1 LKSFRHFTEIV
12 TQPSTSNAEPERKRK
27 LAGTALLPTV
37 GTNAATNI
45 YKKITRSRNLLRR
58 FSGAIANPVPFAD
71 LQVAILWMGASHF
84 NFSLEFEPLSV
95 RFERANQVAWAGA
108 GKQTTLPLR
117 NVNKPSTSPLVKFAE

>member
-1 LKSFRHFTEIV
+1 LSHNLPRRTPNRKEKESWLVLHSY
-12 TQPSTSNAEPERKRK
+12 QLLEP
-27 LAGTALLPTV
+27 TPLPTS
-37 GTNAATNI
+37 T
-45 YKKITRSRNLLRR
+45 KKITRSRNLLRR

-84 NFSLEFEPLSV
+84 NFSLGFEPLSV